1 MKIAF
6 IGDSYCAQPVFESA
20 LSHYRPYQYLVAQE
34 YSAKIIAI
42 GRSSGC
48 LFHSYEDLLDV
59 VDEADYTIFCI
70 TALHRLVN
78 RYKLGLNFSSVEQYM
93 ITGIDTSWQAIA
105 DERHEQFMD
114 PMVATKWNDSFSFG
128 QHIPKK
134 LLDNIYNA
142 ANNYFEFLWYDE
154 FGLYIHKCI
163 LRDIDQLMIEKKKK
177 CIWFPCFENSM
188 QKYVPKSGPITDTVL
203 QKISDAELKKLHR
216 PVRAAFDTV
225 DYRPNHFNFENNKNM
240 ANLIIDIIKKDNF
253 SPHEIKMEDYFEVL
267 K

>member
-6 IGDSYCAQPVFESA
+6 IGDSFCAQPFFDNGNKS
-20 LSHYRPYQYLVAQE
+20 YRAYQYLVAQE

-59 VDEADYTIFCI
+59 VDKADYTIFCI
-70 TALHRLVN
+70 TDLHRLVN

-93 ITGIDTSWQAIA
+93 ITGIDSIWQHH
-105 DERHEQFMD
+105 ERDEQFMD
-114 PMVATKWNDSFSFG
+114 PMDVYNLNDSFSSG
-128 QHIPKK
+128 QHISKK

-142 ANNYFEFLWYDE
+142 ANNYFEFLWYDD
-154 FGLYIHKCI
+154 FSLYIHKCI

-188 QKYVPKSGPITDTVL
+188 QKYVPKSGPIADIVL
-203 QKISDAELKKLHR
+203 QKISDAELKKIHPR
-216 PVRAAFDTV
+216 VRRKAIDH
-225 DYRPNHFNFENNKNM
+225 RPNHLSKENNQNR
-240 ANLIIDIIKKDNF
+240 ANLIINIIERDAFNA
-253 SPHEIKMEDYFEVL
+253 HEIKMKDYFGVE
-267 K
+267 

>member
-6 IGDSYCAQPVFESA
+6 IGDSYCANIKPGGWPFI
-20 LSHYRPYQYLVAQE
+20 VAKE
-34 YSAKIIAI
+34 FNADIIAQGLN
-42 GRSSGC
+42 GRA
-48 LFHSYEDLLDV
+48 LFHSYEVLLEV
-59 VDEADYTIFCI
+59 VDQADYIIFCI
-70 TALHRLVN
+70 TEPNRLPNKDKKDINIANSWDLDDYPIDCSDKMYEAIKGYYNHIISFDWHKVAQ
-78 RYKLGLNFSSVEQYM
+78 KGLLMQ
-93 ITGIDTSWQAIA
+93 ID
-105 DERHEQFMD
+105 E
-114 PMVATKWNDSFSFG
+114 
-128 QHIPKK
+128 
-134 LLDNIYNA
+134 
-142 ANNYFEFLWYDE
+142 
-154 FGLYIHKCI
+154 
-163 LRDIDQLMIEKKKK
+163 LMLQKKKN